1 MRSRHVSSA
10 PERGRHAGSSVARF
24 DPTTAALLGALL
36 AVVVFV
42 GVGLFTVFRGDGDG
56 GAPGLAEGDTTGSVA
71 DLPDS
76 CESII
81 ELDVAAPPELTAVIE
96 AAAEPVAEQCIQV
109 TLDERRPT
117 QAAAD
122 IQEGNAPE
130 VWVSDAA
137 DWTSRIAEHRSDQGP
152 FRMATLTTRE
162 EPTGVETAAGWSSL
176 GSVATTPIVLAVG
189 PSPAEGNAVAPETT
203 WREMF
208 TSTLQIRLAQPSTD
222 APSRLA
228 LDLARGAVPAEG
240 DDYLLLGQ
248 RMIFLSRFAT
258 DTDAASFEAED
269 AETGDVV
276 PFPVSEQR
284 LAAHVAD
291 NPDSGLRP
299 VIPADGTAEL
309 TYPMYVRADLDRA
322 DRDAALALFQALRSP
337 EILDLQREA
346 GFRTP
351 GEPGPQI
358 NGVDAVPYRLAALPA
373 ADRAIETTRLWDTLR
388 IDSRMLTAIDVS
400 GSMLRPAG
408 DTTRLALMQGAL
420 LNALSVLPDGSKIGS
435 WVFSTNRSTGL
446 DWEPVAPIRAL
457 NDAVENQTQREVLA
471 AVVGNLETFISGDT
485 GLYDTALAA
494 YLEMQSEYDPAY
506 VNSVVLITDG
516 INDDPDGGLT
526 LDELLAQLAEK
537 NDPMR
542 PVRIITIGIGPDT
555 DPAALQAI
563 AGATDGTSYVAVQPG
578 DIELVFFR
586 ALLARAA

>member
-1 MRSRHVSSA
+1 MRSAQNSTA
-10 PERGRHAGSSVARF
+10 PGRGRHAGKSVARF
-24 DPTTAALLGALL
+24 DPATAALLGAIL

-42 GVGLFTVFRGDGDG
+42 GIGLFTLFRGDGSDG
-56 GAPGLAEGDTTGSVA
+56 SQALADGDTTTNVA
-71 DLPDS
+71 ELPDS
-76 CESII
+76 CEDII
-81 ELDVAAPPELTAVIE
+81 ELDVAAPPELAHVIE
-96 AAAEPVAEQCIQV
+96 AAGEPIAEQCIQV
-109 TLDERRPT
+109 NLTERRPT
-117 QAAAD
+117 QVAAD
-122 IQEGNAPE
+122 IQEGDAPE

-137 DWTSRIAEHRSDQGP
+137 DWTSRITEHRSDQGA
-152 FRMATLTTRE
+152 FQMATLTTRE
-162 EPTGVETAAGWSSL
+162 EPTQVETAAGWSSL

-189 PSPAEGNAVAPETT
+189 PSPAENHTVTPETT
-203 WREMF
+203 WRDMF
-208 TSTLQIRLAQPSTD
+208 TTTRQIRLAQPSTD

-228 LDLARGAVPAEG
+228 LDLARGPVPAEG

-258 DTDAASFEAED
+258 DTDATAFEAED
-269 AETGDVV
+269 TETGDVV

-284 LAAHVAD
+284 LASYVRD

-337 EILDLQREA
+337 EMLDLQHQA

-358 NGVDAVPYRLAALPA
+358 NGVDAASYGLAALPA

-388 IDSRMLTAIDVS
+388 IDSRMLTAVDVS
-400 GSMLRPAG
+400 GSMLWAAG
-408 DTTRLALMQGAL
+408 DTTRLDLMQGAL
-420 LNALSVLPDGSKIGS
+420 LNALSVLPDGSKIGT
-435 WVFSTNRSTGL
+435 WVFSTNRSTGV
-446 DWEPVAPIRAL
+446 DWEPVVPIRAL
-457 NDAVENQTQREVLA
+457 NEAVESQTQRDVLG
-471 AVVGNLETFISGDT
+471 AVVNDLETFISGDT

-494 YLEMQSEYDPAY
+494 YLEMQGEYDPGY

-516 INDDPDGGLT
+516 INDDPDGGLS
-526 LDELLAQLAEK
+526 LDELLAQLAEA

-542 PVRIITIGIGPDT
+542 PVRIVTIGIGPDT
-555 DPAALQAI
+555 DPGALQAI
-563 AGATDGTSYVAVQPG
+563 AEATGGTTYVAVQPG